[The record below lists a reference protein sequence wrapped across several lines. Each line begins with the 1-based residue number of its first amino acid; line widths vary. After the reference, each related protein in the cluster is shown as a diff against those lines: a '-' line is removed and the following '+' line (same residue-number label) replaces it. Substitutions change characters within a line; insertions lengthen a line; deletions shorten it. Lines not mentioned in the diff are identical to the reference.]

1 MTTRKA
7 AVAALST
14 CVLVA
19 LSACSGGSDSNDSKD
34 AATSSSA
41 PSTSSGSTDSTESGS
56 ATESYDPSATTGR
69 EPIPST
75 QPDGFDADDL
85 SKVYKFGYILSY
97 VNKYPGWIVLTADA
111 PEYDAAY
118 GGYRVPVYFNAY
130 GGSDIIL
137 RSEWSLEVNGQKTV
151 ASVSP
156 PADPAAAIT
165 WMPERTPIGNH
176 PEATSNVLLADILFV
191 MPQTD
196 QPITMRYD
204 NVDGDVHA
212 TWRADGEG

>member
-1 MTTRKA
+1 MTSRKA
-7 AVAALST
+7 AIAAFST
-14 CVLVA
+14 CVLLA
-19 LSACSGGSDSNDSKD
+19 LSACGGNSDSKD
-34 AATSSSA
+34 SADAAPSSSA
-41 PSTSSGSTDSTESGS
+41 TSTSSEATGSSESGS
-56 ATESYDPSATTGR
+56 ATESYDPAAPTTR
-69 EPIPST
+69 ESIPST
-75 QPDGFDADDL
+75 EPDGFDADDL

-130 GGSDIIL
+130 GGYDIIL
-137 RSEWSLEVNGQKTV
+137 RSEWSLEVNGQKTA

-156 PADPAAAIT
+156 PADPATSIT

-191 MPQTD
+191 MPETD